1 MNFVLHRF
9 LVVAL
14 AIVLD
19 AILGDPEFV
28 PHPVVFMGKLVAFL
42 EKKIRSRLPKTSRAE
57 KIGGGILWLIVAVF
71 SALFSFAILFL
82 LQKISVIAS
91 FVLELVWAEQC
102 LAAKCLST
110 HGSRQGAARE

>member
-1 MNFVLHRF
+1 MNFVLHQF

-42 EKKIRSRLPKTSRAE
+42 EKKIRRRLPKTPRAE

-82 LQKISVIAS
+82 LQKISVI
-91 FVLELVWAEQC
+91 
-102 LAAKCLST
+102 
-110 HGSRQGAARE
+110 GARISVGGTMSSGNAFQKKQKTYTLH